1 MQFKKSF
8 RHPRQD
14 EPTGRQLAAYE
25 RTKKRKQDALPLL
38 APLIAETQLP
48 VAEEFE
54 RRRELIARTDQ
65 KMRDMS
71 ARHWRDFRK
80 RLYDLP
86 ARLRT
91 QVLARYHGGRMPRAS
106 GTLSYLL
113 WRELMGVEVAVEEM
127 PTLSQDARLT
137 IIQNLNDRARQG
149 DTWTRYRRAYS
160 EGVMA
165 FLAPGF
171 QPSEDADRPHV
182 VLDVSRGR
190 ASLLCE
196 RVASYDDF
204 THNSDPSGERRT
216 GYFEVLGT
224 RFRFEVL
231 YLNTG
236 DDGPATVPWNLDLSR
251 RWVWF
256 GLEDEAVDLSTSAV
270 TDGWCWT
277 GRSRI

>member
-1 MQFKKSF
+1 MEFKKKP

-14 EPTGRQLAAYE
+14 EPTPRQLAAYE

-38 APLIAETQLP
+38 APLIAEAQLP
-48 VAEEFE
+48 VDQEFE

-65 KMRDMS
+65 RMRDFE
-71 ARHWRDFRK
+71 ARHWRNVRK

-86 ARLRT
+86 ARLRAM
-91 QVLARYHGGRMPRAS
+91 VLARYHGGRMPRES
-106 GTLSYLL
+106 GTLSFLL
-113 WRELMGVEVAVEEM
+113 WRELMGVEIAADEM
-127 PTLSQDARLT
+127 PLLSDDARLAR
-137 IIQNLNDRARQG
+137 IQDLNDRARQG

-160 EGVMA
+160 VGAMA

-182 VLDVSRGR
+182 VLDISRGR
-190 ASLLCE
+190 ASLLCG
-196 RVASYDDF
+196 RVAAYADF
-204 THNSDPSGERRT
+204 THNTDPSGERRS
-216 GYFEVLGT
+216 GYFEVLGA

-236 DDGPATVPWNLDLSR
+236 DDCPATVPWNIDLSR
-251 RWVWF
+251 RWIWF

-270 TDGWCWT
+270 TDGWCWR
-277 GRSRI
+277 GRSRL